1 MTEQAPLPEPT
12 AAAVTTPWGVRHI
25 LQDLIAFLR
34 HPSVLEPAGLR
45 KPNEWRT
52 LGALYLLHISV
63 LLLIILPIT
72 SGVQALL
79 ELDPPDAFDKISQAW
94 LIPLTV
100 VIAPV
105 LEELAFRGWQS
116 GRPRAL
122 WLLGCTV
129 TGSGALAVVMH
140 RLAPPWTVAVLLATV
155 AIAALGWFMLRK
167 RATPKLFRQAYPW
180 VFWLVA
186 LGFAGVHILNYG
198 SPSPLTVLL
207 VLPQFWAGIML
218 GFTRQRL
225 GLGASMLQHAGANA
239 AVMALTLIPG
249 MQ

>member
-1 MTEQAPLPEPT
+1 MTESDMS
-12 AAAVTTPWGVRHI
+12 TPATRWGVFSE
-25 LQDLIAFLR
+25 LPGF
-34 HPSVLEPAGLR
+34 LR
-45 KPNEWRT
+45 KPQILVPSGLRQRQHWT
-52 LGALYLLHISV
+52 ALGQLYLLHVAV
-63 LLLIILPIT
+63 LLLVILPIT